1 MMTKNRKKTKVSKM
15 DRKEILARKKE
26 ATIAKSLEQKKID
39 RKWFNLLRNTKKL
52 SAYELGVFREA
63 CEEYDTAFKAFKAG
77 KVVKGKGDKQ
87 TVMIVPHSPE
97 PSFDKIYKKHA
108 KAAGL
113 YRKTA

>member
-1 MMTKNRKKTKVSKM
+1 MAKRKEKIPKINRKEVLAR
-15 DRKEILARKKE
+15 RKEMA
-26 ATIAKSLEQKKID
+26 IAKAMEQKKID

-63 CEEYDTAFKAFKAG
+63 CEEYDTAIKAFYAG
-77 KVVKGKGDKQ
+77 KIVRGKGEKQ
-87 TVMIVPHSPE
+87 TVTIVPHPPE

-113 YRKTA
+113 YRKTASV